1 MSKKYTMVFLVVSS
15 ALLASCTTTTTNSI
29 DTTERQNQQES
40 TQQIEEAQVGVTIGW
55 AEMLQQNTVVD
66 NIISSNEH
74 TTLTTAIEAADLTD
88 PLKDIGPFTVFAPT
102 NSAFENLP
110 EGTLENL
117 LLPENKWDLTA
128 VLMYHVVPGSYT
140 SDKLLDGLTM
150 TSLNGDTLSITGE
163 DGNWRVNGVAINIAD
178 GVSINGTIHS
188 IDTVLLSGE

>member
-1 MSKKYTMVFLVVSS
+1 MVFLVVSS